1 MNEKGDQL
9 SGQELANYLENHR
22 EEFNG
27 NGDALC
33 MAAGYGIEKGDGTEK
48 CNFTDFI
55 KALSNAVDLKSDI
68 TSED

>member
-1 MNEKGDQL
+1 MKKLTGKK
-9 SGQELANYLENHR
+9 LASYLEAHR
-22 EEFNG
+22 EDFNG

-68 TSED
+68 TSEE